1 MNVQNLVL
9 EMAGTIVSL
18 KDLRKL
24 AWVTVKQLMQFVS
37 IQLKERESNE
47 CMIYDVL
54 HVPKL
59 ACNLFSARAAASKGK
74 SVKFSDD
81 KCWIYSYNR
90 AGNVCGTSSLVNKLY
105 QLDCKPLSS
114 EQSVK

>member
-37 IQLKERESNE
+37 MQLKERESNE
-47 CMIYDVL
+47 YMIYNVL

-59 ACNLFSARAAASKGK
+59 ACNLFSVREQHLRANLSNLAMT
-74 SVKFSDD
+74 
-81 KCWIYSYNR
+81 N
-90 AGNVCGTSSLVNKLY
+90 AGY
-105 QLDCKPLSS
+105 IIII
-114 EQSVK
+114 EQEMFVAQAHW